1 MVSPSNNGC
10 GNFTPSMP
18 RLAMVVPT
26 VMSDTWMP
34 IIRPSV
40 NSEFISGWPH
50 SVSVAQKCASICS
63 GCGLSVMLE
72 NSMLSICVTVRVS
85 RCGMVSPTTKS
96 SKYNPPRGCRRSF
109 SVIAV
114 LPISVSELL
123 AQDAFVEAVAG
134 IVQQHQV
141 DAAIHRHPH
150 ARHVTKLRVIGH
162 RAHGTFLGFQNL
174 DFDARIIR
182 QKRAAPMPR
191 TKRRDRRQRQKRS
204 IERQDRA
211 VDGEVVGGRAGRRRH
226 QNAVGAEL
234 LHAHLR
240 VDADA
245 QF

>member
-1 MVSPSNNGC
+1 MPASGRDRDARFDAISVTTLMVSPSKSGW
-10 GNFTPSMP
+10 GNVTSVMP
-18 RLAMVVPT
+18 KLAMVVPRGVSLT
-26 VMSDTWMP
+26 EMP
-34 IIRPSV
+34 IINPSV
-40 NSEFISGWPH
+40 KSECMRGFPH

-114 LPISVSELL
+114 LPISVAELL

-134 IVQQHQV
+134 IVQQPQI

-150 ARHVTKLRVIGH
+150 ARHIAKFRVVGH
-162 RAHGTFLGFQNL
+162 RADRPFLGFQNL

-182 QKRAAPMPR
+182 QERAAPM
-191 TKRRDRRQRQKRS
+191 S
-204 IERQDRA
+204 
-211 VDGEVVGGRAGRRRH
+211 
-226 QNAVGAEL
+226 
-234 LHAHLR
+234 
-240 VDADA
+240 
-245 QF
+245 